1 MDIPPTQRP
10 HGGLSL
16 VRGSQTPELFQLT
29 FGQLVDQQAARYGS
43 KDAVL
48 VGWTNARLS
57 FNDLSIRTKELAR
70 GLLAMGIGKGDRI
83 AILSGDDERV
93 IELFF
98 AAGRIGAVLVVLNK
112 TYTVNECMRALE
124 HTGES
129 LNLNRE
135 ALADDGS
142 KKSRSVHII
151 HCRRCQSP
159 ISSSHPQPTTNP
171 PTQPSTGS
179 LSSMG

>member
-1 MDIPPTQRP
+1 MILMMMFDFVTQTSYQHSFTSTMDVPPTQRP
-10 HGGLSL
+10 HAGLSL
-16 VRGSQTPELFQLT
+16 VRGPHTPELFQLT

-57 FNDLSIRTKELAR
+57 FQDVSLRTKELAR
-70 GLLAMGIGKGDRI
+70 GLLAMGVGKGDRI

-112 TYTVNECMRALE
+112 TYTVKECMRALE
-124 HTGES
+124 HTG
-129 LNLNRE
+129 
-135 ALADDGS
+135 
-142 KKSRSVHII
+142 
-151 HCRRCQSP
+151 
-159 ISSSHPQPTTNP
+159 
-171 PTQPSTGS
+171 GS
-179 LSSMG
+179 L